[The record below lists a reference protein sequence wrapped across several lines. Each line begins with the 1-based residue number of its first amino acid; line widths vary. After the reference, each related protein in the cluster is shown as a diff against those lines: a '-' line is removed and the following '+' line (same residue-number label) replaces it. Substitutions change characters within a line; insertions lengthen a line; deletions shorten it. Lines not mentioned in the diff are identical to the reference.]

1 MRNRTLLLSTLAL
14 GASALALILLEP
26 SDKPPAPAETPLVP
40 AGLLA
45 DLRSVEV
52 TSGGRTARIERT
64 EAGWVV
70 PFKFG
75 LPADTDNR
83 LRPLLQSLRQ
93 AKSLGT
99 LTADPRRLERLGLA
113 DNSVTLTGPDGKPWK
128 LELGRMTDDG
138 AGVAARLPGE
148 TAALRTSFAGHLEG
162 EAANWF
168 DPVLLT
174 FAADQVTALTLAFG
188 ADRSGLAF
196 TRDKAGEPLKGD
208 KASPAALEAAEELL
222 LSLATLRA
230 ADAVAPDDAEAK
242 AALAAAPIVVSLTL
256 ADGTTVGIA
265 FGKAKAKDGEPPR
278 GWMSV
283 QHSDPKHPANAK
295 AAKAIFTCP
304 PWLIDQVP
312 SAATDLGKRP
322 EPPAAPQGLP
332 TLELEPAR

>member
-14 GASALALILLEP
+14 GAAALGLILLEP
-26 SDKPPAPAETPLVP
+26 SDRPAAPAETPLVP

-52 TSGGRTARIERT
+52 TSGGRTARLERT
-64 EAGWVV
+64 DAGWIV
-70 PFKFG
+70 PAKFG

-99 LTADPRRLERLGLA
+99 LTADPRRLGRLGLA
-113 DNSVTLTGPDGKPWK
+113 ENSVTLTGADGKPWK

-168 DPVLLT
+168 DPVLVT
-174 FAADQVTALTLAFG
+174 FAADQVVSLKLAFG
-188 ADRSGLAF
+188 AGTPLAF

-230 ADAVAPDDAEAK
+230 TDAVASDDAEAK
-242 AALAAAPIVVSLTL
+242 AALAVAPIAVSLAL
-256 ADGTTVGIA
+256 ADGTAIGIR
-265 FGKAKAKDGEPPR
+265 FGKAKAKEGEPPR

-283 QHSDPKHPANAK
+283 SHGDPKHPANAK
-295 AAKAIFTCP
+295 AAKALFACP
-304 PWLIDQVP
+304 PWLVDQVP
-312 SAATDLGKRP
+312 SAAADLGKRP

>member
-1 MRNRTLLLSTLAL
+1 MRNRTLLLTTLAL
-14 GASALALILLEP
+14 GAAALALVLLEP
-26 SDKPPAPAETPLVP
+26 SGKAPAPAETPLVP
-40 AGLLA
+40 AALLS

-64 EAGWVV
+64 DAGWVV
-70 PFKFG
+70 PSRFG

-113 DNSVTLTGPDGKPWK
+113 DSSVTLTGADGKPWK

-148 TAALRTSFAGHLEG
+148 TAALRTTFAGHLEG

-168 DPVLLT
+168 DPVLIT
-174 FAADQVTALTLAFG
+174 FAADQVTSLRLEFAADKSALALA
-188 ADRSGLAF
+188 
-196 TRDKAGEPLKGD
+196 RDKAGEPLKGD
-208 KASPAALEAAEELL
+208 KATPAALEAAEELL

-242 AALAAAPIVVSLTL
+242 AALAAAPIAVSLTL
-256 ADGTTVGIA
+256 ADGATIGIT
-265 FGKAKAKDGEPPR
+265 FGKAAPKEGEPPR

-283 QHSDPKHPANAK
+283 RHGDPKHPVNAK
-295 AAKAIFTCP
+295 SARAIFACP
-304 PWLIDQVP
+304 SWLVDQVP
-312 SAATDLGKRP
+312 SAAADLGRRP